1 MNIYEINFCD
11 VCNNL
16 TNLIIEDKILKHNCK
31 CCKTKKEI
39 PNVNGGICV
48 HTALSDKVDK
58 SILLLNNE
66 YIKEDITLP
75 VIENNENISCPNE
88 TCESHEKGSSIK
100 YIKYDIDEIKYMY
113 ICNYCNFK
121 WKNSK

>member
-1 MNIYEINFCD
+1 MQNHEINFCD

-16 TNLIIEDKILKHNCK
+16 TKLVIEDKILKYSCK
-31 CCKTKKEI
+31 FCNTQKEV
-39 PNVNGGICV
+39 PNIESGICIF
-48 HTALSDKVDK
+48 TALSDKVDK
-58 SILLLNNE
+58 SILLLNNK
-66 YIKEDITLP
+66 YINNDITLP
-75 VIENNENISCPNE
+75 NIENNSNIKCPNE

-100 YIKYDIDEIKYMY
+100 YIKYDMVDIRYMY